1 MGKQLGYKILPF
13 EEKLN
18 VLTHG
23 VSIIITLF
31 LGVLLYTKLAVGNYL
46 ELASVGIYFFS
57 LCFMFFASTIYH
69 MTLKP
74 ELKHKLRILDHIAIY
89 LLIAGT
95 YTPVVLL
102 KLSESNG
109 YLLFSVVWGIA
120 LVGVILKL
128 FYTGRYNLFST
139 MLYAVMGWLIVIDYR
154 VLNILLGSEAL
165 FYLEWGGAFYT
176 LGIVFYVVKS
186 IPYNHPI
193 WHVFVSLGAFF
204 HFYFIFK
211 FIV

>member
-1 MGKQLGYKILPF
+1 MGKQLGYKLLLF
-13 EEKLN
+13 DEKLN
-18 VLTHG
+18 VLTHAI
-23 VSIIITLF
+23 SLF
-31 LGVLLYTKLAVGNYL
+31 LALLGGVILFSKLSFDNYL
-46 ELASVGIYFFS
+46 ELASVSIYFFA

-102 KLSESNG
+102 KLYESNG
-109 YLLFSVVWGIA
+109 HLLFTLVWGIA

-128 FYTGRYNLFST
+128 FFTGKFNFFST
-139 MLYAVMGWLIVIDYR
+139 MLYAVMGWLIVIDYKT
-154 VLNILLGSEAL
+154 LEILLGGDAL
-165 FYLEWGGAFYT
+165 FFLEWGGAFYT
-176 LGIVFYVVKS
+176 FGIIFYALKS

-204 HFYFIFK
+204 HFYFILK
-211 FIV
+211 FII

>member
-46 ELASVGIYFFS
+46 ELASVGIYFFT

-120 LVGVILKL
+120 LVGVVLKL

-154 VLNILLGSEAL
+154 ALNILLGSEAL

>member
-31 LGVLLYTKLAVGNYL
+31 LGLLLYTKLAVGNYL
-46 ELASVGIYFFS
+46 ELASVGIYFFT

-109 YLLFSVVWGIA
+109 YLLFSVVWVIA

-128 FYTGRYNLFST
+128 FYTGRYNFFST

-154 VLNILLGSEAL
+154 ALNILLGSEAL
-165 FYLEWGGAFYT
+165 FYLEWGGAFYP
-176 LGIVFYVVKS
+176 LGIVFYAVKS

>member
-31 LGVLLYTKLAVGNYL
+31 LGLLLYTKLAVGNYL
-46 ELASVGIYFFS
+46 ELASVGIYFFT

-154 VLNILLGSEAL
+154 ALNILLGSEAL

>member
-120 LVGVILKL
+120 LVGVVLKL

>member
-1 MGKQLGYKILPF
+1 MGKQLEYKLLPF

-18 VLTHG
+18 VLTHAISLLLALLG
-23 VSIIITLF
+23 
-31 LGVLLYTKLAVGNYL
+31 GVLLFSKLSFDNYL
-46 ELASVGIYFFS
+46 ELATVGIYFFA

-74 ELKHKLRILDHIAIY
+74 DLKHKLRILDHIAIY
-89 LLIAGT
+89 LLIGGT

-102 KLSESNG
+102 KLSENNG
-109 YLLFSVVWGIA
+109 YLLFSIVWGIA

-139 MLYAVMGWLIVIDYR
+139 LLYAVMGWLIVIDYKT
-154 VLNILLGSEAL
+154 LNVLLGSEAL

-176 LGIVFYVVKS
+176 LGIVFYAVKS

>member
-46 ELASVGIYFFS
+46 ELASVGIYFFT

-154 VLNILLGSEAL
+154 ALNILLGSEAL